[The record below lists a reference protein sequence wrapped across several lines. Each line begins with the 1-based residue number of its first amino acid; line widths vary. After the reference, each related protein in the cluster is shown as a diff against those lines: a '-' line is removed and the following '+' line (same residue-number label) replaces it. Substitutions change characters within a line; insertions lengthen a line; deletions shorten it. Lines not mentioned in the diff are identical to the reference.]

1 MLLIIGSEEG
11 VLRKVDEVK
20 QARVSLNAMRRQHL
34 EKVRQQEEEQAL
46 LARMQMEQK
55 LALLRQQ
62 KNEQLTFQRELE
74 NKRREE
80 IEEQES
86 KRLQAL
92 QEQLEMERS
101 RLKMQEQQLFQQQF
115 GSYVVPG
122 MQQMTMSDYPSSIP
136 PGPSEPLS
144 KGTNIPDMYSGVS
157 NPSGYTTLPGA
168 GYSYQNPSL
177 TGIAPSLNV
186 QPPPSLNVPPP
197 SVNAQPSSLP
207 PPGVNQHLSG
217 MNVNPQP
224 SSLPSYANSQ
234 HGGVAPENPLSN
246 MSVPAYQQPSTLPTA
261 TYGTQLP
268 SLYQAPSSTGYM
280 QQGIPP
286 ADAQYNQPNP
296 PLQQQQGPHILQ
308 QGPHIPL
315 QAPSIPQ
322 QGPSIQQPAPPIL
335 QQAPPIPQQAP
346 PPYSGAPPPN
356 MYGMPPPIQPVHE
369 AELISFD

>member
-1 MLLIIGSEEG
+1 VCLSVISCALLSHYNLCTMLLIGSKEG
-11 VLRKVDEVK
+11 VLRKIDEVK

-34 EKVRQQEEEQAL
+34 EKVRQQEEEQSL

-115 GSYVVPG
+115 GSYVVSG
-122 MQQMTMSDYPSSIP
+122 LQQMTMTDYPSSLP

-144 KGTNIPDMYSGVS
+144 KGTDMYSGIS
-157 NPSGYTTLPGA
+157 NPSVGYTTLPGG

-177 TGIAPSLNV
+177 TGTAPSLNV
-186 QPPPSLNVPPP
+186 QPPSLNVPPP

-207 PPGVNQHLSG
+207 PPSMNQHLSG
-217 MNVNPQP
+217 LNINPQP
-224 SSLPSYANSQ
+224 ASLPSYANPQ
-234 HGGVAPENPLSN
+234 HGGVAPDVTNQLSN
-246 MSVPAYQQPSTLPTA
+246 ISVPAYQQPSTLPTA
-261 TYGTQLP
+261 TYSTQLP
-268 SLYQAPSSTGYM
+268 SLYQVPGV
-280 QQGIPP
+280 PP
-286 ADAQYNQPNP
+286 ADAQYNQPNL
-296 PLQQQQGPHILQ
+296 PLQQQQAPPIPQQTQPILQ
-308 QGPHIPL
+308 QVQPIP
-315 QAPSIPQ
+315 
-322 QGPSIQQPAPPIL
+322 

-346 PPYSGAPPPN
+346 SPYNGAPPN
-356 MYGMPPPIQPVHE
+356 MYGMPPPMQPVQE